1 MPFKNPSTNAG
12 GKMSYLVLTR
22 KWRPESFSDV
32 VGQKH
37 VVLTLAAAV
46 RTERTAHA
54 YLFTGPRGVGKTT
67 IARILAKALNC
78 EKGPTDEPCGQCVSC
93 REIASG
99 KSLDVIEID
108 GASNRKI
115 EDARGIRE
123 TVQYAPLSGRM
134 KIYIIDEAHM
144 LTREAFNAL
153 LKTLEEPPPHVVF
166 VMATTEPG
174 KIPETITSRCQRFD
188 FHRISSAD
196 TEARLAQIAAAEG
209 FEVEGS
215 ALKLVA
221 ARSDGSM
228 RDAVSLLDQMVS
240 VGGGTVTVDDVA
252 RVLGIPDIDVF
263 FGLTDAVAT
272 SDTSGTLSALESAM
286 GAGFDARDLVDGL
299 VEHLRNLL
307 LVRAAPEPE
316 RLVGRILDYEKHDG
330 ASSTITEEDLV
341 RLLRIGIEAQASVKW
356 STQPALIVEVALVRM
371 ARLTSSVAIEDVVRA
386 LEDGGGPGRATEP
399 PASEDNEGGHGGER
413 RGRKSVRDAG
423 GADVTGQQ
431 TGVGTA
437 RPKGAIEETGR
448 SDLRRE
454 TATAT
459 AASRPSAPATAVADA
474 HLGDVEPELWP
485 DVLAK
490 IRGEKPA
497 LAAFLNDAVPS
508 RGESAVLELT
518 VPNGSRFHRDQL
530 KDRGNMRLMERAA
543 GEIFGGKVRLAFTFG
558 EAPQERAPCRRGEPR
573 VSEEAADDPV
583 VKKVL
588 DMFGGEVRGSRRE
601 E

>member
-1 MPFKNPSTNAG
+1 
-12 GKMSYLVLTR
+12 MSYLVLTR
-22 KWRPESFSDV
+22 KWRPESFADV

-46 RTERTAHA
+46 RTDRTAHA

-93 REIASG
+93 KEIASG

-134 KIYIIDEAHM
+134 KVYIIDEAHM

-166 VMATTEPG
+166 IMATTEPG
-174 KIPETITSRCQRFD
+174 KIPETITSRCQTFD

-252 RVLGIPDIDVF
+252 RVLGIPDVDVF
-263 FGLTDAVAT
+263 FGLTDAIAS
-272 SDTSGTLSALESAM
+272 SDTSATLSALEA
-286 GAGFDARDLVDGL
+286 AGFDARDLVDGL

-307 LVRAAPEPE
+307 LVRAAPDPE
-316 RLVGRILDYEKHDG
+316 RLVGRISDYETHEG
-330 ASSTITEEDLV
+330 ASSTIAEEDLV

-386 LEDGGGPGRATEP
+386 LEGGGGPGRATGERP
-399 PASEDNEGGHGGER
+399 PANDEDGQGGDKR
-413 RGRKSVRDAG
+413 RRKSVRDAG
-423 GADVTGQQ
+423 GTG
-431 TGVGTA
+431 GTH
-437 RPKGAIEETGR
+437 R
-448 SDLRRE
+448 
-454 TATAT
+454 
-459 AASRPSAPATAVADA
+459 AS
-474 HLGDVEPELWP
+474 GDVEPELWP

-490 IRGEKPA
+490 IRSEKPA

-508 RGESAVLELT
+508 CGESAVLELT
-518 VPNGSRFHRDQL
+518 VPNGSRFHKDQL
-530 KDRGNMRLMERAA
+530 RDRGNMRLMERAA
-543 GEIFGGKVRLAFTFG
+543 GEIFGGKVKLAFTFG
-558 EAPQERAPCRRGEPR
+558 EAPQERASLRRGETQI
-573 VSEEAADDPV
+573 SEEAAEDPV

-588 DMFGGEVRGSRRE
+588 DMFGGEVRGSRGE

>member
-1 MPFKNPSTNAG
+1 
-12 GKMSYLVLTR
+12 MSYLVLTR
-22 KWRPESFSDV
+22 KWRPESFADV

-54 YLFTGPRGVGKTT
+54 YLFSGPRGVGKTT

-78 EKGPTDEPCGQCVSC
+78 EKGPTDEPCGKCVSC
-93 REIASG
+93 AEIASG

-134 KIYIIDEAHM
+134 KVYILDEAHM

-166 VMATTEPG
+166 IMATTEPG
-174 KIPETITSRCQRFD
+174 KIPETITSRCQTFD
-188 FHRISSAD
+188 FHRISAAD
-196 TEARLAQIAAAEG
+196 IETRLAQIASAEG
-209 FEVEGS
+209 FKVEKS

-263 FGLTDAVAT
+263 FALTDAIAD
-272 SDTSGTLSALESAM
+272 SDTSATLSALESAM
-286 GAGFDARDLVDGL
+286 AAGFDARDLVDGL

-307 LVRAAPEPE
+307 LVRSAPDPA
-316 RLVGRILDYEKHDG
+316 RLVGRISDYEDHGG
-330 ASSTITEEDLV
+330 ASSSITEEDLV

-371 ARLTSSVAIEDVVRA
+371 ARLTSSVAIEDVVKA
-386 LEDGGGPGRATEP
+386 LEVDGEHGRPAAKRPAGDEDGQDGDRRRRKSARGAGGPEST
-399 PASEDNEGGHGGER
+399 AS
-413 RGRKSVRDAG
+413 KTDAG
-423 GADVTGQQ
+423 GADRPRRA
-431 TGVGTA
+431 TA
-437 RPKGAIEETGR
+437 GGASAVPRGETG
-448 SDLRRE
+448 
-454 TATAT
+454 A
-459 AASRPSAPATAVADA
+459 AASATAVAEQPP
-474 HLGDVEPELWP
+474 GDVEPELWP
-485 DVLAK
+485 DVLAQ
-490 IRGEKPA
+490 IRREKPA

-508 RGESAVLELT
+508 CCESSVLELT
-518 VPNGSRFHRDQL
+518 VPNGSRFHKDQL
-530 KDRGNMRLMERAA
+530 RDRGNMRLMERAA
-543 GEIFGGKVRLAFTFG
+543 GEIFGGKVKLAFTFG
-558 EAPQERAPCRRGEPR
+558 EAPQERASGRRGEAP
-573 VSEEAADDPV
+573 VSEAAAEDPI